1 MIRDPFGD
9 RWALGAHVEEV
20 SREEVMA
27 RMKVAGMV

>member
-1 MIRDPFGD
+1 MIRDPLGY
-9 RWALGAHVEEV
+9 RRALGTHVEEV